1 VLVYTLPMSNV
12 IGETQRKSEV
22 VPVTVLM
29 KPAMRAELERMA
41 AEAERSLGGEMRM
54 ALREH
59 LAGANEEEAAE

>member
-1 VLVYTLPMSNV
+1 MLVYTLPMSNV